1 MERVITIKYV
11 VEFWQCP
18 PAEVGD
24 KPCLECQAANKL
36 DAQRVETAFH
46 RVGWPARI
54 VEIDS
59 ERDMPVTQAKPNSR
73 RDAEAVAMQDLERCA
88 AEILDWRKA
97 GRLADDALTRKVA
110 AVWERDGDVL
120 PEQQAENTIV
130 LLALRQVASRA

>member
-1 MERVITIKYV
+1 
-11 VEFWQCP
+11 
-18 PAEVGD
+18 
-24 KPCLECQAANKL
+24 
-36 DAQRVETAFH
+36 
-46 RVGWPARI
+46 
-54 VEIDS
+54 
-59 ERDMPVTQAKPNSR
+59 MPVTQAKPNSR